1 MGSRPPFLFLRP
13 SVSVAG
19 LHAVWMLWPLLHGT
33 GDGLQVVNCPNFSTR
48 ELTLA
53 VFLLLLSCIGHALA
67 ESDAPRVKEEADQKH
82 GYPSFLYDNFVRTA
96 SYSVTFEAAASE
108 FAKSAGHACEVGRRL
123 AANAIKAEVVY
134 FPGMGAG
141 SEIDAHWSA
150 VYSDAGAYVEAETA
164 ARTVAEIG
172 ETAAMASQLLIVGA
186 MSLNFDYQ
194 PYEFS
199 GDCCEF
205 AVLSSNA
212 CRAHHVAIDAYFQV
226 DRSFKLARI
235 LAARAAMEEADVYD
249 ADYENRRAVVKA
261 AIEDADGELSNAS
274 PDQSVI
280 SFAEAIC
287 AAAVSAE
294 LTEIAAAQVWDAV
307 EGSIGALFEKSVFDE
322 MRRPL
327 PIDCRDGTSGCHPVY
342 VDC

>member
-1 MGSRPPFLFLRP
+1 
-13 SVSVAG
+13 
-19 LHAVWMLWPLLHGT
+19 MLWHLPHRTVDSFQL
-33 GDGLQVVNCPNFSTR
+33 VNCANFSTR

-67 ESDAPRVKEEADQKH
+67 ESDAPRVKEEVVEEVDQNH
-82 GYPSFLYDNFVRTA
+82 GYPSFLYNNFVRTA

-150 VYSDAGAYVEAETA
+150 VYSDAGAYVEAETV

-172 ETAAMASQLLIVGA
+172 ETAAMVSQLLVVH
-186 MSLNFDYQ
+186 
-194 PYEFS
+194 EFS
-199 GDCCEF
+199 HQKGSLGDCCEF

-226 DRSFKLARI
+226 DRSFKLARF

-249 ADYENRRAVVKA
+249 ADYENKRAVVKA
-261 AIEDADGELSNAS
+261 AIEDADGELLNTS